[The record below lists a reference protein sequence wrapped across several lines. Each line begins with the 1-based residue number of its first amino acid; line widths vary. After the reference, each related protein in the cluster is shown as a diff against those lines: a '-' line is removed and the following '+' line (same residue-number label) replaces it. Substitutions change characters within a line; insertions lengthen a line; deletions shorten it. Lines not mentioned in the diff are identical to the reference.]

1 MQEKDINLLLQKA
14 EELKALFVLGQR
26 VIPFL
31 EEIFI
36 FIREIQ
42 PLFDQINVSIQEN
55 LKKIPGA
62 GEQLSKVTEA
72 NEMATNEIMDT
83 VDGVIFKADII
94 DKNFSKINDEHT
106 KSLSNAI
113 KLLEIIYKGIE
124 KNSNLQTILP
134 QLASSI
140 NALKGNSNDE
150 LNSIIKN
157 NKDVLNGIRNDAS
170 SIMIS
175 LQVQDITAQQLAAVN
190 HMLFT
195 IQDKLGG
202 ILKHFQST
210 DLTSI
215 PGNDNPFNE
224 TMNISKLHRDI
235 AFDPIAVDALAKDGN
250 RQENVDDLINAHLSG
265 DLNLDNNDEEVDI
278 DALFGAANSNETDS
292 KIDSEPKT
300 ENESNE
306 IIDDDEDFDIDA
318 MFSAAAKSESESSN
332 DQVSD
337 AINSIDGDLDE
348 PIDPDDLDAL
358 FAGNNVSTDSTEIE
372 ENIEIKSEDSKNST
386 ENEILSA
393 LEEFDD
399 DSNFSQDD
407 IDAMF
412 SKL

>member
-94 DKNFSKINDEHT
+94 EKNFGKVNDEHA
-106 KSLSNAI
+106 KSLTNAI

-124 KNSNLQTILP
+124 KNSNLQAILP

-140 NALKGNSNDE
+140 NALKGNSNEE

-157 NKDVLNGIRNDAS
+157 NKDVINGIRNDAS

-202 ILKHFQST
+202 ILQHFQST

-265 DLNLDNNDEEVDI
+265 DFDINSNSDDEEVDI
-278 DALFGAANSNETDS
+278 DALFGAANNTET
-292 KIDSEPKT
+292 EAN
-300 ENESNE
+300 NESEVNDVA
-306 IIDDDEDFDIDA
+306 DDDEEFDIDA
-318 MFSAAAKSESESSN
+318 MFSNAAQAESKEESS
-332 DQVSD
+332 
-337 AINSIDGDLDE
+337 AISAIDGDLDE
-348 PIDPDDLDAL
+348 PIDPNDLDAL
-358 FAGNNVSTDSTEIE
+358 FAGNNVNSSSD
-372 ENIEIKSEDSKNST
+372 ENIDENDESQSLVSEDSGNDDEKDL
-386 ENEILSA
+386 LSA
-393 LEEFDD
+393 FENKDD
-399 DSNFSQDD
+399 DSQFSQED

-412 SKL
+412 GKL